1 MSLVYGWKYS
11 KTKMEFIFVSIEKN
25 LIKFIQEFA
34 NCQNKPTLVAVV
46 KTFMFVT
53 DLNLAIYALY
63 WQWKKQ
69 NIMENLFKN
78 KWIWIWIKTYN
89 LKI

>member
-25 LIKFIQEFA
+25 LIKFIQECA
-34 NCQNKPTLVAVV
+34 NCQNMPTLVAVV
-46 KTFMFVT
+46 KTVMFVT
-53 DLNLAIYALY
+53 DLNLTIYALY